1 MRTTQIFND
10 EDQFSIIANYK
21 MISFGNIT
29 VENFSFLK
37 PRRQNVSKILKND
50 TLLTTETKYLNKPRM
65 TEQNV
70 LYTYP
75 KYKAHP
81 FSF

>member
-37 PRRQNVSKILKND
+37 PRRQNECGLYYLKSKK
-50 TLLTTETKYLNKPRM
+50 M
-65 TEQNV
+65 T
-70 LYTYP
+70 
-75 KYKAHP
+75 HC
-81 FSF
+81 

>member
-37 PRRQNVSKILKND
+37 PRRQNECGLYYLKSKKWHIADNWNQVFK
-50 TLLTTETKYLNKPRM
+50 
-65 TEQNV
+65 
-70 LYTYP
+70 
-75 KYKAHP
+75 
-81 FSF
+81 